1 MPLFNMK
8 DWIISITAVVLITS
22 IVCLILPPGKM
33 GKYIKSI
40 FSLLTMLVVIKP
52 IVYIKDINF
61 DYQQIIG
68 ADEIALQDDFLI
80 YVFDKKIEEYE
91 QNCVEIVE
99 KVGIKNANINIEYDI
114 EENQNIKINFVKI
127 NLQNSVI
134 ISDEQH
140 INIKEEMITDIAS
153 YLNIK
158 KNMVII
164 YE

>member
-40 FSLLTMLVVIKP
+40 FSLLTILVVIKP
-52 IVYIKDINF
+52 IVYIKDINL

-68 ADEIALQDDFLI
+68 VDDIAFQDDFLM
-80 YVFDKKIEEYE
+80 YVFDKKIKEHE

-99 KVGIKNANINIEYDI
+99 KIGVKNANINIEYDVK
-114 EENQNIKINFVKI
+114 ENQNIIINFVKI

-140 INIKEEMITDIAS
+140 INIKEEMIADIAS
-153 YLNIK
+153 YLNIN